1 MAHLLQ
7 AAGQKSGNPFALIRA
22 LQVEGESQIE
32 ESIPILIQANRLLAC
47 GSRDPSEHPGAAEN
61 DALGGD
67 AYASFNAFNRDQ
79 VVVVGEEEQLGGIE
93 GVLCLAAH
101 DVGEVGKEYAT
112 ACP

>member
-1 MAHLLQ
+1 MATTARTRIMNAPCVSKNPKNWRTLDEQSCAPRVLRRQRHTKVARLRQ

-67 AYASFNAFNRDQ
+67 
-79 VVVVGEEEQLGGIE
+79 
-93 GVLCLAAH
+93 
-101 DVGEVGKEYAT
+101 
-112 ACP
+112 